1 MIIRRVKWSI
11 QRQISNSAVTGG
23 SGYLPEYLQRTTPEL
38 YELSCEQKNNLI
50 HGKRVRTH
58 QTEHKYEPK

>member
-23 SGYLPEYLQRTTPEL
+23 SEYLPD
-38 YELSCEQKNNLI
+38 LSAKNDA
-50 HGKRVRTH
+50 GVA
-58 QTEHKYEPK
+58 